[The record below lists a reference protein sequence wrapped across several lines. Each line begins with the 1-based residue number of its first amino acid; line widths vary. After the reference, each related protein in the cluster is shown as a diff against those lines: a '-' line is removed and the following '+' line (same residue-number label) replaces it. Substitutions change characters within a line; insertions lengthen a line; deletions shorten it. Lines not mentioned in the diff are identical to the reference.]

1 MKIARKMVFC
11 LLIFLHP
18 VLYAQNADIRLLRAF
33 NSPGNLSSDGF
44 FRFVSDT
51 ELYLVIM
58 TPLAIGGYGLVRKDD
73 KQFRI
78 ACVIASSSLVC
89 AGVTNLLKY
98 SIGRDRPFV
107 KYPDII
113 QKYHADSPSF
123 PSGHTSSAFATATSL
138 SLAYSKWYVAV
149 PAYGWAAT
157 VGYSR
162 MHLGVHYPSD
172 VFAGAV
178 IGAGSA
184 WLSHIINKKLLN
196 NHSK

>member
-1 MKIARKMVFC
+1 MRIAGNLVFC

-18 VLYAQNADIRLLRAF
+18 VLNAQNADIRLLRTF

-51 ELYLVIM
+51 EPYLVIM
-58 TPLAIGGYGLVRKDD
+58 TPLATGGYGLVRKNE

-98 SIGRDRPFV
+98 SIGRDRPFIT
-107 KYPDII
+107 YPDII

-184 WLSHIINKKLLN
+184 WLTHIINKKLLN

>member
-1 MKIARKMVFC
+1 MRIAGKFVFC

-18 VLYAQNADIRLLRAF
+18 VLNAQNADIRLLRTF

-51 ELYLVIM
+51 EPYLVII

-89 AGVTNLLKY
+89 AGATNLLKY
-98 SIGRDRPFV
+98 SMGRDRPFDT
-107 KYPDII
+107 YPDII

-184 WLSHIINKKLLN
+184 WLTHIINKKLLN

>member
-1 MKIARKMVFC
+1 MRIAGNLVFC

-18 VLYAQNADIRLLRAF
+18 VLNAQNADIRLLRTF

-51 ELYLVIM
+51 EPYLVIM
-58 TPLAIGGYGLVRKDD
+58 TPLATGGYGLVRKND

-98 SIGRDRPFV
+98 SIGRDRPFIT
-107 KYPDII
+107 YPDII

-184 WLSHIINKKLLN
+184 WLTHIINKKLLN

>member
-1 MKIARKMVFC
+1 MRIAGKLVFC

-18 VLYAQNADIRLLRAF
+18 VLNAQNADIRLLRTF

-51 ELYLVIM
+51 EPYLVIV
-58 TPLAIGGYGLVRKDD
+58 TPLAIGGYGLARKDE

-98 SIGRDRPFV
+98 SIRRDRPFV
-107 KYPDII
+107 TYPDII

-138 SLAYSKWYVAV
+138 SLAYSKWYIAV

-184 WLSHIINKKLLN
+184 WLTHIINKKLLN

>member
-1 MKIARKMVFC
+1 MRIAGKFVFC

-18 VLYAQNADIRLLRAF
+18 VLNAQNADIRLLRTF

-51 ELYLVIM
+51 EPYLVII

-89 AGVTNLLKY
+89 AGATNLLKY
-98 SIGRDRPFV
+98 SMGRDRPFDT
-107 KYPDII
+107 YPDII
-113 QKYHADSPSF
+113 QKYHVDSPSF

-138 SLAYSKWYVAV
+138 SLAYSKWYVTV

-184 WLSHIINKKLLN
+184 WLTHIINKKLLN

>member
-51 ELYLVIM
+51 EPYLVIM

-184 WLSHIINKKLLN
+184 WLTHIINKKLLN
-196 NHSK
+196 NHSN

>member
-1 MKIARKMVFC
+1 MRIAGNLVFC

-18 VLYAQNADIRLLRAF
+18 VSNAQNADIRLLRTF

-51 ELYLVIM
+51 EPYLVIM
-58 TPLAIGGYGLVRKDD
+58 TPLATGGYGLVRKNE

-98 SIGRDRPFV
+98 SIGRDRPFIT
-107 KYPDII
+107 YPDII

-184 WLSHIINKKLLN
+184 WLTHIINKKLLN